1 MSERIGDSKMI
12 EINQKF
18 PIKNGV
24 YYINCASQLILMDYL
39 NDIKNLPYNIYIT
52 HENVFITNE
61 GSKLDLRLSS
71 LIDRIDEDQYR
82 CVYINN
88 ERKTTY
94 TNYAIIKAS
103 ISQIAL
109 DYIISNNLFKIEIR
123 NTRGLLMEKVKSL
136 ILHNLTHIRERDKK
150 LRTDS
155 KDSVWKN
162 LSEYMSMIED
172 FSNPETSTISQ
183 VKSIYEKN
191 EASPCATSKSRVR
204 SVASLINLNKYYKFI
219 VLYPIELGYA
229 LDKMIGRYNEDVLI
243 GRLSTPELKFDLNF
257 YRRHEAIYTVMKD
270 CFILK
275 NNYAD
280 DRVKVYNTY
289 SYNESYNFYDLLDII
304 DKIQNFDYK
313 IAAKNKSNWPHSLK
327 LHSIDTSIEG
337 MKRMR
342 NICNHR
348 MDIEMTLFSFWQT
361 MKINE
366 NELKI
371 NQYDIYGYNTRERA
385 EASMGLFSYYM
396 PFDLA
401 NVGCMIEDLTT
412 LNDEELI
419 ASREMRNNMASFIEP
434 YIIFPTRSGR
444 VSVPNRSF
452 INNWHFVN
460 MIVLSL
466 YYMMIKN
473 LSLTTGDYKLKE
485 SEEIFFKKY
494 LMIESKRSN
503 KLTITSFYSRLF
515 NIIVNQPHSDL
526 DSPNLLV
533 GGKRFSINQ
542 VKQRLNHRN
551 LASNSFISA
560 YNHKL

>member
-371 NQYDIYGYNTRERA
+371 NQYDIYGHNTRERA

-419 ASREMRNNMASFIEP
+419 ESRKMRNNMASFIEP

-444 VSVPNRSF
+444 VSVPNCSF

-551 LASNSFISA
+551 LAPNSFISA
-560 YNHKL
+560 YSHKL

>member
-1 MSERIGDSKMI
+1 MV
-12 EINQKF
+12 EISQKF

-52 HENVFITNE
+52 HDNVFITNE

-71 LIDRIDEDQYR
+71 LIDRIDEDQYSA
-82 CVYINN
+82 VYINN
-88 ERKTTY
+88 ERKATYTKTY

-123 NTRGLLMEKVKSL
+123 NTRGLLMEKVKPL
-136 ILHNLTHIRERDKK
+136 ILHNLAHIRERDKK

-155 KDSVWKN
+155 KDSVWEN

-172 FSNPETSTISQ
+172 FSNPKTSTISQ

-191 EASPCATSKSRVR
+191 EASPCETSRSRVR
-204 SVASLINLNKYYKFI
+204 SIASLINLNKYYKFI

-229 LDKMIGRYNEDVLI
+229 LDRMIGRYNEDVLI

-280 DRVKVYNTY
+280 DRVKVYNTD

-313 IAAKNKSNWPHSLK
+313 IAAKNKSSWPYSLK

-361 MKINE
+361 MRINE
-366 NELKI
+366 SELQI
-371 NQYDIYGYNTRERA
+371 NQHDIYGHNIRERA
-385 EASMGLFSYYM
+385 EASMGLFTYYM

-401 NVGCMIEDLTT
+401 NVGCMIENLTT

-419 ASREMRNNMASFIEP
+419 SSKEIRNNMASFIEP

-444 VSVPNRSF
+444 ASVPNRTF
-452 INNWHFVN
+452 INNWHFIN

-473 LSLTTGDYKLKE
+473 LSLTTGDYKLNE
-485 SEEIFFKKY
+485 SEEDFFKKY
-494 LMIESKRSN
+494 LAIESKRSN
-503 KLTITSFYSRLF
+503 KLTLTSFYSRLF

-526 DSPNLLV
+526 DSPNPLA

>member
-280 DRVKVYNTY
+280 DGVKVYNTY